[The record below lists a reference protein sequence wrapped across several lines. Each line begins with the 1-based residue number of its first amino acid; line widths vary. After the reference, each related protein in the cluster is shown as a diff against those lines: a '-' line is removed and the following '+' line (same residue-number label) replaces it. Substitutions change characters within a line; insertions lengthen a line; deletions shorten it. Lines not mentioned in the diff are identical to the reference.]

1 MCKLMLEKKMKGT
14 MDKRLEQDPDRVNWF
29 TWVKRS
35 DRQFSAISDP
45 KTRAI
50 RQKPDNDGARLLA
63 ALFFQSKPDVIP

>member
-1 MCKLMLEKKMKGT
+1 MCQLMLANKMRRT
-14 MDKRLEQDPDRVNWF
+14 MEKRLEQDPDRVNWF

-50 RQKPDNDGARLLA
+50 LQKPDNDGARLLA
-63 ALFFQSKPDVIP
+63 DLFFQSKPDVIP